1 MKQNRTLNDAFPIVA
16 AALGNK
22 LGVKVKV
29 GGSQAST
36 DGKTITLPAYNLDDP
51 YYKEVAWG
59 YLAHEA
65 GHVRFSDFNE
75 FTNAA
80 TRPIRKELV
89 NILEDIRIE
98 KLMVETY
105 PGAKFTLEKMDEMIC
120 HDEQFT
126 IVDQQSHPAAI
137 LSQFLFLRLSTDVL
151 GFSGLSNLADKVEA
165 ILEATF
171 PVGAVTRLMGLLSE
185 VPLLKSTRDC
195 VRLTDRILRM
205 LEDEQEKAQAQEQ
218 ENDRQQH
225 AGQPEQDSLM
235 PSPGLA
241 GSADDG
247 SASEGQGQPD
257 PGNTVVTDSD
267 DCSTQDPVDKSS
279 AHVLAAVLDA
289 EEQDLPEDRSEWVKS
304 VLGGQQAACY
314 DADVHLPVAMAPKR
328 HEVAGQALLDKVL
341 VESGKLRASLQGLVQ
356 ASQNRRPVHKAS
368 GNRID
373 GRKLSRLTT
382 GDARVFVRN
391 QAKRSPNTA
400 IHLLVDGSGS
410 MFSIPDDKN
419 LRPINLAM
427 EAAMALALAMDA
439 ITGVNLA
446 VTRFPYEDTADVV
459 PLLRHGQKARLQAS
473 AFLPITDGGTPL
485 HSALWYA
492 AAALLST
499 REQRKIIMV
508 LTDGQPDDVDAARAI
523 IRRCEA
529 TGIELVGVG
538 IFYDTGHLFQR
549 SILINDLSGL
559 RSGLFGISREVL
571 LAA

>member
-36 DGKTITLPAYNLDDP
+36 DGKTITLPAYNLDEP

-80 TRPIRKELV
+80 TRPIRKGLV

-98 KLMVETY
+98 KLMVEMY

-120 HDEQFT
+120 HDGQFA
-126 IVDQQSHPAAI
+126 IVGQQSHPAAI

-218 ENDRQQH
+218 ENDRQSP
-225 AGQPEQDSLM
+225 AGQPEQDSPM
-235 PSPGLA
+235 PSLGLA
-241 GSADDG
+241 SNADG
-247 SASEGQGQPD
+247 SASDGQGQPD
-257 PGNTVVTDSD
+257 PGNTDVTDRG
-267 DCSTQDPVDKSS
+267 DCLSQDPVEKPS
-279 AHVLAAVLDA
+279 APVLAAVLDA
-289 EEQDLPEDRSEWVKS
+289 AEQDLPDDRSEWVKS

-373 GRKLSRLTT
+373 GRKLSRLAT

-410 MFSIPDDKN
+410 MSAIPDDKN
-419 LRPINLAM
+419 CRPINLAM

-446 VTRFPYEDTADVV
+446 VTRFPYGDTDDVV
-459 PLLRHGQKARLQAS
+459 PLLRHGQKVRSQAS

-508 LTDGQPDDVDAARAI
+508 LTDGQPDDVDATRAI

-538 IFYDTGHLFQR
+538 IFYDTGHLFRR
-549 SILINDLSGL
+549 STLINDLSGL
-559 RSGLFGISREVL
+559 RSGLFGISRDVL